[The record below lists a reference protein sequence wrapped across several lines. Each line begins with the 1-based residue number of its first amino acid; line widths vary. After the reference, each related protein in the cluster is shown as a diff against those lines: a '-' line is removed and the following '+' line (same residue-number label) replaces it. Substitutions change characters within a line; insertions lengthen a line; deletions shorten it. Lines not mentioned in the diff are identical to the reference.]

1 VTLGHSETPRL
12 VQARPEGW
20 ATTDEGSAPAWRQL
34 TPRHLVRHVGSK
46 IRGTVTRDSDGWVA
60 YLRLENPRGLSPI
73 TTVGQF
79 DTVEAAMVA
88 PDEMLAS
95 R

>member
-1 VTLGHSETPRL
+1 VGDDRRGLR
-12 VQARPEGW
+12 
-20 ATTDEGSAPAWRQL
+20 PAWRQL
-34 TPRHLVRHVGSK
+34 TPAIWSGTWDSK

-73 TTVGQF
+73 TTVGHF
-79 DTVEAAMVA
+79 DTVEATMVA
-88 PDEMLAS
+88 TDEMWAS

>member
-1 VTLGHSETPRL
+1 M
-12 VQARPEGW
+12 A
-20 ATTDEGSAPAWRQL
+20 ATH
-34 TPRHLVRHVGSK
+34 PRHLVRHLGVE

-73 TTVGQF
+73 TTVGHF
-79 DTVEAAMVA
+79 DTVAAAMVA
-88 PDEMLAS
+88 TDEMWAS